1 MYLSRLIL
9 NPRNRQ
15 VQSELANPYEMH
27 RTLSRAFAADYENE
41 RALFRVDVDR
51 RTGVP
56 TVLVQSRHEPDW
68 SVLPDGGYLLRGGDD
83 NPACKPI
90 DPVFGAGQLL
100 SFRLRA
106 NPVRRDKASGDR
118 QGLLQEDQQRAWLD
132 RKGETG
138 GFRVVRCHVIPEG
151 LLSIRQRRAGTEH
164 TLSLLSVRFEG
175 LLQVTDPQ
183 ALRRTLEQGIGP
195 AKGLGFGLLSLA
207 RA

>member
-9 NPRNRQ
+9 NPRSRR
-15 VQSELANPYEMH
+15 VQSELANSYEMH
-27 RTLSRAFAADYENE
+27 RTLSRAFADGYEDD
-41 RALFRVDVDR
+41 RVLFRVDLDR

-56 TVLVQSRHEPDW
+56 TVLVQSHHAPDW
-68 SVLPDGGYLLRGGDD
+68 SVLPESAYLLPGPSD
-83 NPACKPI
+83 NPASKPV
-90 DPVFGAGQLL
+90 DPAFAVGQLL

-106 NPVRRDKASGDR
+106 NPVRRDRASGDR

-151 LLSIRQRRAGTEH
+151 LLSIRQRRAGSEH
-164 TLSLLSVRFEG
+164 DVSLLSVRFEG

-183 ALRRTLEQGIGP
+183 ALRRTLERGIGP
-195 AKGLGFGLLSLA
+195 AKGFGFGLLSLA

>member
-15 VQSELANPYEMH
+15 VQSELAGPYEMH
-27 RTLSRAFAADYENE
+27 RTLSRAFADDYEDE
-41 RALFRVDVDR
+41 RALFRVDLDR

-56 TVLVQSRHEPDW
+56 TVLVQSRTEPDW
-68 SVLPDGGYLLRGGDD
+68 SALPADGYLLE
-83 NPACKPI
+83 PAASKPI
-90 DPVFGAGQLL
+90 DPAFSAGQLL

-118 QGLLQEDQQRAWLD
+118 QGLLQEDQQRGWLD

-151 LLSIRQRRAGTEH
+151 PLSIRQRRGGTEH
-164 TLSLLSVRFEG
+164 DVSLLSVRFEG
-175 LLQVTDPQ
+175 LLQVTDPR

-195 AKGLGFGLLSLA
+195 AKGFGFGLLSLA